1 MGGWHLIAFS
11 QPSEWLMRSSRLTDK
26 STQLQPGTR
35 PLQSNRYGILSTWSK
50 SIQWKMIDLLCCLI
64 CYSCSHATYSND
76 RFSDVVLFWVNLVTE
91 MWKQLEDEIA
101 LSRLELYLNQ
111 QGLAAVG
118 KGTHTNS
125 WKLSGNK
132 IISFFRWLK

>member
-1 MGGWHLIAFS
+1 
-11 QPSEWLMRSSRLTDK
+11 
-26 STQLQPGTR
+26 
-35 PLQSNRYGILSTWSK
+35 
-50 SIQWKMIDLLCCLI
+50 MIDLLCCLI

-125 WKLSGNK
+125 
-132 IISFFRWLK
+132 